1 MPDRVPGEPDHE
13 ADQADDAERRDG
25 VPGRPADD
33 GSRHPT
39 VTTHPIPPAAL
50 QRKDRRHGTGR
61 NKPDSRPS
69 R

>member
-1 MPDRVPGEPDHE
+1 MPDRVPGEADHE

-50 QRKDRRHGTGR
+50 
-61 NKPDSRPS
+61 
-69 R
+69 